1 MAIDVFGNDSGVN
14 QQNNLTMYYN
24 ASINKK
30 MFHYEKR
37 LKTGIIR
44 YRHNI
49 IKINLVKL

>member
-14 QQNNLTMYYN
+14 QQNNLTQE
-24 ASINKK
+24 

-44 YRHNI
+44 YRHNT